1 MRADENSAGQPAGA
15 EALFAEFERQIARVG
30 VDPQLAF
37 SQLNQIAAPTTRPLP
52 DGSYEESFTMDAS
65 GIVEMLRRLP
75 DNAGTA
81 AFVAA
86 YNAAHPDFHPPAI

>member
-1 MRADENSAGQPAGA
+1 MRADETPAGPA
-15 EALFAEFERQIARVG
+15 AGADAFVAEFERQVARVRI
-30 VDPQLAF
+30 DPQLAF
-37 SQLNQIAAPTTRPLP
+37 SRLNQIAAPVTRPLP
-52 DGSYEESFTMDAS
+52 DGSYEESFTIDAS
-65 GIVEMLRRLP
+65 GIVAMLRSLP